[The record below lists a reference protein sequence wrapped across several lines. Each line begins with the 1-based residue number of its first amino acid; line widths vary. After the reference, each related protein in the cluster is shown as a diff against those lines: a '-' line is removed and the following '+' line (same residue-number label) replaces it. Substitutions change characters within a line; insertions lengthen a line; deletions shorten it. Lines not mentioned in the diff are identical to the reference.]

1 MKRWHMGVMNKLF
14 VWNQDVSPENPPE
27 VYDPDKHVSLIKAF
41 IFWKNGGD
49 IPAMLLASDYD
60 DPDCI
65 IDSAKSWR
73 ILLPAAA
80 PTSLGRMRNGQ
91 MVAWMDTPQ
100 ALKPTIE
107 QALWDLVG

>member
-1 MKRWHMGVMNKLF
+1 MYHLRTRPGLR
-14 VWNQDVSPENPPE
+14 
-27 VYDPDKHVSLIKAF
+27 PDKHVSLIKAF

-73 ILLPAAA
+73 ILASGSPDQSWAHE
-80 PTSLGRMRNGQ
+80 NGQ
-91 MVAWMDTPQ
+91 MVA
-100 ALKPTIE
+100 
-107 QALWDLVG
+107 